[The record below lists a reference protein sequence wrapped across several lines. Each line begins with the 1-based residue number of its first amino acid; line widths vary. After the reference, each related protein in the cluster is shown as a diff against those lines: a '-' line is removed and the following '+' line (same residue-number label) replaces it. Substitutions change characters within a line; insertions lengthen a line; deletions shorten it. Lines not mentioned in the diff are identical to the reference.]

1 MEKKKK
7 CLLVALL
14 FAVLNVVPA
23 LAQQHIDKVLDE
35 LEQKGVDVTTMVKR
49 NDKKQIYSQVKNFS
63 FISKDGKFA
72 RELEDA
78 FSKDAENASSE
89 SKSKSNGNI
98 TYTLI
103 FKSEKKKEIYVLS
116 IAQKEGKNPVVNVSV
131 TFRDNSVEGSTN
143 NLWFDGDIFGIM
155 GGDKFQIQMD
165 SLKENIERWK
175 DSYIKQKDNLNKSK
189 KLSMEI

>member
-1 MEKKKK
+1 MEKKKM

-14 FAVLNVVPA
+14 FAVFNVIPTM
-23 LAQQHIDKVLDE
+23 AQQHIDKVLDE
-35 LEQKGVDVTTMVKR
+35 LEQKGVDVTTVVKR

-103 FKSEKKKEIYVLS
+103 FKGEKKKEIYVLS

>member
-1 MEKKKK
+1 MEKKKS

-14 FAVLNVVPA
+14 FAVFNVIPTM
-23 LAQQHIDKVLDE
+23 AQQHIDKVLDE
-35 LEQKGVDVTTMVKR
+35 LEQKGVDVTTVVKR

-78 FSKDAENASSE
+78 FNKDAENASSE

-103 FKSEKKKEIYVLS
+103 FKNEKKKEVYVLS
-116 IAQKEGKNPVVNVSV
+116 IAQKEGKNPIVNVSV

-155 GGDKFQIQMD
+155 DGDKFQIQMD
-165 SLKENIERWK
+165 SLKEKIESWK
-175 DSYIKQKDNLNKSK
+175 DSYIKQKGISNKSK

>member
-1 MEKKKK
+1 MEKKKM

-89 SKSKSNGNI
+89 SKSKRSGM
-98 TYTLI
+98 TSYTLV
-103 FKSEKKKEIYVLS
+103 FKNEKQRAVYVLS
-116 IAQKEGKNPVVNVSV
+116 ITQKEGKDPLVAVSV
-131 TFRDNSVEGSTN
+131 TLRDNSVEGSTN
-143 NLWFDGDIFGIM
+143 NLFFDGDIFGIM
-155 GGDKFQIQMD
+155 DGD
-165 SLKENIERWK
+165 
-175 DSYIKQKDNLNKSK
+175 
-189 KLSMEI
+189 